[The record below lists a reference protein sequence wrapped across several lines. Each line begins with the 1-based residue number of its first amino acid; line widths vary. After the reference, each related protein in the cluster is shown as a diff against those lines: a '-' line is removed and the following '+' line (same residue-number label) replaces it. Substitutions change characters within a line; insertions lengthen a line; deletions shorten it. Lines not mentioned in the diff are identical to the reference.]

1 MFQITKALIPLGML
15 LVIMIIVNNEWN
27 YQTKTIRTQM
37 PIPIMLE
44 EKTNPTTEFSA
55 SNVSMQRHDI
65 SIAQTDIRKY
75 DNLKTNPYTT
85 LKKNKSD
92 LAVGQDPTSVDA
104 RDKRPLEMA
113 STTDG
118 NQCTERV
125 SRVIYIKTRKTGSS
139 TMTNILYRYGPVSYK
154 MIRSS
159 FSFPSNR

>member
-1 MFQITKALIPLGML
+1 
-15 LVIMIIVNNEWN
+15 
-27 YQTKTIRTQM
+27 M

-75 DNLKTNPYTT
+75 DNLKTNTYTP
-85 LKKNKSD
+85 LKKNRSD
-92 LAVGQDPTSVDA
+92 LEVGQDPTSVDA
-104 RDKRPLEMA
+104 RDKRPLKVA

-139 TMTNILYRYGPVSYK
+139 TMTNILYRYGPV
-154 MIRSS
+154 
-159 FSFPSNR
+159 N